1 MININKI
8 AKKING
14 SIEGDKTISVRGVG
28 DLRTTEKSLFLFYLM
43 IDIINILRVLYLK

>member
-14 SIEGDKTISVRGVG
+14 SIEGDKTLSIKGVG
-28 DLRTTEKSLFLFYLM
+28 DLRTTKKVYFFF
-43 IDIINILRVLYLK
+43 V